1 MSINNVFEEVS
12 YKGEHSKRMICNIRI
27 PVPGTQRRLLKMLGK
42 EGHDDLM
49 EVLGICW
56 FVMEKSQF

>member
-1 MSINNVFEEVS
+1 
-12 YKGEHSKRMICNIRI
+12 MICNIHI
-27 PVPGTQRRLLKMLGK
+27 PVPGTQKRLLKMLGK

-56 FVMEKSQF
+56 FVTEKSQF